1 MRTVWVYLD
10 GYGKST
16 ETIYYNEPPKKEY
29 VPSEKRYLFD
39 ELSLRKILLEAMR
52 ERGAQVGASHPDDWI
67 GWTSHTIQKLIS
79 EAAN

>member
-1 MRTVWVYLD
+1 MRTVWLERKD
-10 GYGKST
+10 YGSNT
-16 ETIYYNEPPKKEY
+16 ETIHYNEPKNIAT
-29 VPSEKRYLFD
+29 EKRYMFD